1 MPAPPDLPDLHA
13 LAMLVIT
20 AVALVLFS
28 IERLQLALTSLSL
41 LTIISLIFALLPYP
55 GVTPMMFFQGLAH
68 EALIAVCALMTLGQG
83 LVRTEKENGDVI
95 FLPLILRDRVILGG
109 KKKFLSVFQY
119 LDNSRIINKNF
130 YIEFKKIMKKF

>member
-41 LTIISLIFALLPYP
+41 LTIITLIFALLPYP

-83 LVRTEKENGDVI
+83 PVSYTHLT
-95 FLPLILRDRVILGG
+95 LPTISCV
-109 KKKFLSVFQY
+109 
-119 LDNSRIINKNF
+119 
-130 YIEFKKIMKKF
+130 